1 LKIFVATRPFTD
13 EHKFGARIADAK
25 YDMGATRTQL
35 ATLAI
40 ADGRAQVLEAVGLQG
55 SLVVG
60 EQIDSGATEGTV
72 CFCFFDDNRF
82 DFGRFGFW
90 QGTNSRALAL
100 PQMTP
105 ERRCQRGKFRRV
117 TIVGH

>member
-1 LKIFVATRPFTD
+1 MLGMR
-13 EHKFGARIADAK
+13 GAHRIGKDALAWMK
-25 YDMGATRTQL
+25 RVGA
-35 ATLAI
+35 
-40 ADGRAQVLEAVGLQG
+40 GLR
-55 SLVVG
+55 L
-60 EQIDSGATEGTV
+60 
-72 CFCFFDDNRF
+72 FRF

-90 QGTNSRALAL
+90 QGTNSRVLAL